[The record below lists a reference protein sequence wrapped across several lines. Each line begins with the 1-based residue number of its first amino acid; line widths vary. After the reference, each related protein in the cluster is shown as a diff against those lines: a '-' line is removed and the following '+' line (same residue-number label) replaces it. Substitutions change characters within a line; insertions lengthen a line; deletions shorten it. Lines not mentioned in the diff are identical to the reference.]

1 MKKFTFGA
9 LVLFIFSFTI
19 KDESLCPEVKLRDH
33 SPFPVGV
40 AVNTDKLKDE
50 ENYWKIVPVQFNS
63 ITPERD
69 LKPIYL
75 HPKKDVYYFTEAD
88 HLIDFCKRF
97 KIRLHGHTLIWHK
110 SLPPWMENF
119 KGDANEWESLMKDH
133 IQTIIRHCKGYI
145 KSWDVVNEAFNDDG
159 TLRKNVWLKNIGES
173 YIEKAFMYAREADT
187 SALLFYNDYSLERY
201 GTKFTSVLNF
211 FKALK
216 AKGIKVD
223 GIGMQMHVTLDYPY
237 ISDINQC
244 AINLQEEG
252 FMVHYSE
259 VDVRLSEHTFFTS
272 KNHLLELQKHRMKVI
287 VEGFMKLKPQNRF
300 GITFW
305 GVSDNDS
312 WLTEKTMRAR
322 PLLYDSRY
330 KIKPMYCG
338 FLEGV
343 EGK

>member
-1 MKKFTFGA
+1 MKKIFWPI
-9 LVLFIFSFTI
+9 LSLLIFSFSI
-19 KDESLCPEVKLRDH
+19 QDEPQCNTAKLRDR

-40 AVNTDKLKDE
+40 AINTEKLKDE

-63 ITPERD
+63 ITPERIM
-69 LKPIYL
+69 KPMYL
-75 HPKKDVYYFTEAD
+75 HPKKGVYDFAETD
-88 HLIDFCKRF
+88 HLIDFCRQF
-97 KIRLHGHTLIWHK
+97 QIRLHGHTLIWHK
-110 SLPPWMENF
+110 SLPTWIENF
-119 KGDANEWESLMKDH
+119 KGDPKEWEDLMKDH

-159 TLRKNVWLKNIGES
+159 TLRKNIWLKNIGDS
-173 YIEKAFMYAREADT
+173 YIEKAYRYAREADT

-201 GTKFTSVLNF
+201 GSKFTAVLNY
-211 FKALK
+211 FKSLK

-223 GIGMQMHVTLDYPY
+223 GIGLQMHVTLDYPY
-237 ISDINQC
+237 ISDIDQT

-259 VDVRLSEHTFFTS
+259 LDIRLNEHGLFSS
-272 KNHLLELQKHRMKVI
+272 KKHLLELQQQRMQVI
-287 VEGFMKLKPQNRF
+287 VKGFMKLKPQYRF

-312 WLTEKTMRAR
+312 WLTEKSMRAR
-322 PLLYDSRY
+322 PLLYDARY

-338 FLEGV
+338 FIEALR
-343 EGK
+343 